1 MASPYM
7 DALLWLTPTNPF
19 LPPNNAKQTVVTYA
33 FGGPGTYAVYDPE
46 STVDRITATAWRS
59 YEQQAAVKALQA
71 WADVAN
77 ISITLATDFNS
88 ATWHLLT
95 TNEAGMAAYFSGE
108 KGVQAMSTL
117 PNNYGP
123 NYGEAEAHY
132 TPGRSIFNTQGYGW
146 TMAGLKPGGEGYVTL
161 IHEIGHLLGLDH
173 PWNEKGWYV
182 DANGAPRLDVS
193 GNKVPEPYF
202 PGANASNNT
211 GDYGLNQGIFTTM
224 GYTDGWNGQPAKGTD
239 YGYQKGPGA
248 FDIAAVQQLY
258 GPKLTAHTG
267 DDTYLLPTVNTSGT
281 GWSAIWDAGGTDT
294 ISATNATGSATI
306 DLRPA
311 TLAPAGG
318 PGAGGYVS
326 WVKGIQGGFTI
337 ANTIGNPDGQ
347 DPLLIENAVGGAYAD
362 TINGNKAANTLTG
375 NGGNDTLNG
384 YAGQDRIIGGLGAD
398 VMRGGAD
405 ADTFVFTQAA
415 ESTPGSKTRDVITD
429 FNPGEDHIDL
439 TGLGAN
445 KWIDAAQ
452 FHHLAG
458 EVRYAPGLLQAD
470 LNGDGKAD
478 FEVALQ
484 NSIALHRA
492 DVLLA

>member
-1 MASPYM
+1 MANVYL
-7 DALLWLTPTNPF
+7 DALLWLTPTRPSF
-19 LPPNNAKQTVVTYA
+19 LPVNNAGQTVVTYA
-33 FGGPGTYAVYDPE
+33 FGGPGTCAVYDPE
-46 STVDRITATAWRS
+46 STVDRVTATAWQS
-59 YEQQAAVKALQA
+59 YEQQAAVTALQA

-77 ISITLATDFNS
+77 ISIKPAQSFSS

-95 TNEAGMAAYFSGE
+95 TNEAGMQAYFSGE

-123 NYGEAEAHY
+123 NYGEAEPNY
-132 TPGRSIFNTQGYGW
+132 TPGWSIFNTQGYGW
-146 TMAGLKPGGEGYVTL
+146 TKAGLVPGGEGYVTL
-161 IHEIGHLLGLDH
+161 VHEIGHLLGLDH

-182 DANGAPRLDVS
+182 DASGAPLLDAS
-193 GNKVPEPYF
+193 GNKIPEPYF
-202 PGANASNNT
+202 PGANAWNNT

-258 GPKLTAHTG
+258 GPNLTSHTG
-267 DDTYLLPTVNTSGT
+267 DDTYLLPTVNKSGT

-294 ISATNATGSATI
+294 ISAANATGSATI

-311 TLAPAGG
+311 TLDPAGG

-326 WVKGIQGGFTI
+326 WVQGIQGGFTI
-337 ANTIGNPDGQ
+337 ANPNGVATAVV
-347 DPLLIENAVGGAYAD
+347 ENAVGGAYAD
-362 TINGNKAANTLTG
+362 TINGNEAANTLTG
-375 NGGNDTLNG
+375 NAGNDTLNG
-384 YAGQDRIIGGLGAD
+384 YGGQDRIVGGLGAD
-398 VMRGGAD
+398 VMTGGAS

-415 ESTPGSKTRDVITD
+415 ESTPGSKTHDVITD
-429 FNPGEDHIDL
+429 FSPGVDQIDL
-439 TGLGAN
+439 TGLGVHT
-445 KWIDAAQ
+445 WIGSAQ
-452 FHHLAG
+452 FDHGAG
-458 EVRYAPGLLQAD
+458 EVRYAAGLLQAD

-484 NSIALHRA
+484 NSVALQQQH